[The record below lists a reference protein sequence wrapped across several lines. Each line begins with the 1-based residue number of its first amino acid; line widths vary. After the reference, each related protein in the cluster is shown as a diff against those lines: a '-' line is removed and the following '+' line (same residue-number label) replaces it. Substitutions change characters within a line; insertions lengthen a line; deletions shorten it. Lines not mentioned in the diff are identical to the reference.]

1 MNMEE
6 TICARATAPGN
17 AGIAIIRLSG
27 PEALPIL
34 KRVFK
39 KRTEEFSPRYMYLGD
54 VMSEGVLIDRALA
67 VYFPAPN
74 SYTGEDVCELHLH
87 GGMMSARLTLRALT
101 QAGAVPAQPGEF
113 SKRAFLNGKMDVSQ
127 AEAVS
132 GLITA
137 LTTGGARASAAQLKG
152 SLRSKIEELTS
163 RLTDCIAAIEAGIEY
178 PEEDIEEALAAQQ
191 LSELK
196 SIEDEIEKLIASYD
210 RGRILREGAQIA
222 IAGLP
227 NVGKSS
233 LLNRILG
240 EERAIVTP
248 VAGTTRDVI
257 AEYYDLGGVPVRF
270 VDTAG
275 IRVTGDVVESIGV
288 ERSYEAIE
296 GSALVLMLFDA
307 TRPVS
312 EEDAATFLH
321 IKRLG
326 VPFKAILNKSDADAV
341 TTPKQIEELT
351 GVPPICIS
359 ALTGENVDALLGDIR
374 AAVCADDSNAEGV
387 TITSERH
394 FKLLSEARAS
404 LADAIAQ
411 IGAGVDLDCMSID
424 LRGAWESLGS
434 ITGEALT
441 EDIVDRIFS
450 KFCLGK

>member
-1 MNMEE
+1 M
-6 TICARATAPGN
+6 
-17 AGIAIIRLSG
+17 
-27 PEALPIL
+27 
-34 KRVFK
+34 
-39 KRTEEFSPRYMYLGD
+39 
-54 VMSEGVLIDRALA
+54 
-67 VYFPAPN
+67 
-74 SYTGEDVCELHLH
+74 
-87 GGMMSARLTLRALT
+87 
-101 QAGAVPAQPGEF
+101 
-113 SKRAFLNGKMDVSQ
+113 
-127 AEAVS
+127 
-132 GLITA
+132 
-137 LTTGGARASAAQLKG
+137 
-152 SLRSKIEELTS
+152 
-163 RLTDCIAAIEAGIEY
+163 
-178 PEEDIEEALAAQQ
+178 
-191 LSELK
+191 
-196 SIEDEIEKLIASYD
+196 
-210 RGRILREGAQIA
+210 
-222 IAGLP
+222 
-227 NVGKSS
+227 GKSS

-359 ALTGENVDALLGDIR
+359 ALTGENVDALLGEIR